1 MLFDEYFQVYLSTLP
16 IWCVYL
22 VWVIYSIVMI
32 VSTIQLVAGLIL
44 VFKESRL
51 KEKNHIS
58 FVIQMNQEEMLEKE
72 RMREQNETKNVEI
85 KKAEENKD

>member
-1 MLFDEYFQVYLSTLP
+1 MLFDEYFKVYLSTLP
-16 IWCVYL
+16 TWCAYL
-22 VWVIYSIVMI
+22 VWSIYSIVMI